1 MIDKEVQEVQKPSRI
16 YSLIN
21 LPTCVGVWQVWIVG
35 HLPTTFISDQSGR
48 DFHCFIKLIV
58 TLQKEIENEFMLDF
72 YVTSSTSIED
82 YTSHQTDKSLSVI
95 NWGIFRLYANAEVVW
110 RWSQI
115 DTLTS
120 VKRKGWWFDHTD
132 EMKYNFG
139 ITKLKS
145 SYCGDKQKWKIIGY
159 KLRLILIE
167 IISFTCLLRNV
178 YYFLT
183 LKPSYSWISKIIF
196 FGIYP

>member
-1 MIDKEVQEVQKPSRI
+1 MFV
-16 YSLIN
+16 
-21 LPTCVGVWQVWIVG
+21 
-35 HLPTTFISDQSGR
+35 
-48 DFHCFIKLIV
+48 
-58 TLQKEIENEFMLDF
+58 F
-72 YVTSSTSIED
+72 YVTTSIKELHLSR
-82 YTSHQTDKSLSVI
+82 TPPPDKSMWLV
-95 NWGIFRLYANAEVVW
+95 GIFRLYANAEVVW
-110 RWSQI
+110 RWYQI

-120 VKRKGWWFDHTD
+120 VKRKGWWFNHTD

-167 IISFTCLLRNV
+167 IISFTYLLRNV

-183 LKPSYSWISKIIF
+183 LKPSYNWISKIIF
-196 FGIYP
+196 LSYIRKKKYVLFN